1 MGNLGTAEPA
11 GAALVPGAPMCQSP
25 GKKMAFILAVLLFVV
40 VVGIIDAGLPWPDP
54 KSDSHRP

>member
-1 MGNLGTAEPA
+1 LTARSL
-11 GAALVPGAPMCQSP
+11 AALVPGAPMCQSP

-54 KSDSHRP
+54 KSDSHLP